1 MKEKNTKDKSVL
13 RAFFACYKPYLK
25 TLIPLLFAALL
36 ATGASLLVPLCI
48 RYITDGGAQTAESLR
63 NTGLFMLALVV
74 AGIALNAVVDYR
86 GHVMGARMERDIR
99 MKLYQHLLSMPVS
112 FFDSHRVGA
121 LISNLTNDL
130 NELVELFH
138 HMPED
143 IVLYF
148 VRLVGAAVV
157 LFAINPRLTLVV
169 FALLPPMLA
178 FTVFFSMRMRRACA
192 RGYEKIGEINAQA
205 EDTLSGI
212 RVLKAFAAEDAA
224 AERFAASNEAFF
236 KSRKTIYGSESFVYQ
251 GSQFF
256 IELAPVV
263 VAVFGG
269 WAIAGGTMTLGEIL
283 PFLLYVGYI
292 TTPIQHLT
300 HMIGQFQ
307 NGYAGFTR
315 YWALMQTE
323 PDMEDGAIEAKK
335 LRGEVEFC
343 DVSFSYETTGTVLE
357 HVSLRVQP
365 GEYMA
370 VVGRSG
376 AGKTTLC
383 ALISR
388 LYDADSGAVRI
399 DGRDVRDY
407 TLRSLRSQI
416 GVVEQATYLFAG
428 TVAENIAFG
437 TPGATRE
444 QIIEAAKRA
453 NAHEFIEALPN
464 GYDTYVGERG
474 VRLSGGQRQRISIA
488 RVFLKDPP
496 ILVFDEATSA
506 LDAESEL
513 AVRRALDALAESR
526 TTFVI
531 AHRLST
537 VRHANRTIVISEKG
551 IAQTGTHE
559 SLMQTDGVYRD
570 LYALQMEE

>member
-1 MKEKNTKDKSVL
+1 MNGKDKKDKSVL
-13 RAFFACYKPYLK
+13 RAFFACYKPYLR
-25 TLIPLLFAALL
+25 TLIPLLLLALL
-36 ATGASLLVPLCI
+36 ATGASLLLPLCI
-48 RYITDGGAQTAESLR
+48 RYITDGSVQSAQSLR
-63 NTGLFMLALVV
+63 NTALFMLALVV
-74 AGIALNAVVDYR
+74 VQVALKSVVDYR

-99 MKLYQHLLSMPVS
+99 MKLYRHLLSMPVS

-143 IVLYF
+143 VVLYF
-148 VRLVGAAVV
+148 VRLIGAAVI
-157 LFAINPRLTLVV
+157 LFSINTRLTLVV

-178 FTVFFSMRMRRACA
+178 FTVCFSVRMRRACTQ
-192 RGYEKIGEINAQA
+192 GYEKIGEINAQA
-205 EDTLSGI
+205 EDTLSGV

-236 KSRKTIYGSESFVYQ
+236 RSRKAIYGSESFAYQ

-256 IELAPVV
+256 IDLAPVA

-269 WAIAGGTMTLGEIL
+269 WAIAGGTMTLGDIL

-307 NGYAGFTR
+307 NGYAGFAR

-323 PDMEDGAIEAKK
+323 PDMEDGSVEAQA
-335 LRGEVEFC
+335 LRGEVEFR
-343 DVSFSYETTGTVLE
+343 DVSFAYETTGTVLE
-357 HVSLRVQP
+357 HVSLHVQP
-365 GEYMA
+365 GEYVA

-388 LYDADSGAVRI
+388 LYDADSGAVLV

-437 TPGATRE
+437 VPGASRE
-444 QIIEAAKRA
+444 QIVEAAKRA
-453 NAHEFIEALPN
+453 NAHEFITALPN

-513 AVRRALDALAESR
+513 AVRGALDALAQSR

-537 VRHANRTIVISEKG
+537 VRGADRTVVISEKG
-551 IAQTGTHE
+551 VAQTGTHE
-559 SLMQTDGVYRD
+559 SLMQTDGVYRS
-570 LYALQMEE
+570 LYALQME

>member
-63 NTGLFMLALVV
+63 NTGFFMLALVAV
-74 AGIALNAVVDYR
+74 GIALNAVV
-86 GHVMGARMERDIR
+86 
-99 MKLYQHLLSMPVS
+99 
-112 FFDSHRVGA
+112 
-121 LISNLTNDL
+121 
-130 NELVELFH
+130 
-138 HMPED
+138 
-143 IVLYF
+143 
-148 VRLVGAAVV
+148 
-157 LFAINPRLTLVV
+157 
-169 FALLPPMLA
+169 
-178 FTVFFSMRMRRACA
+178 
-192 RGYEKIGEINAQA
+192 
-205 EDTLSGI
+205 
-212 RVLKAFAAEDAA
+212 
-224 AERFAASNEAFF
+224 
-236 KSRKTIYGSESFVYQ
+236 
-251 GSQFF
+251 
-256 IELAPVV
+256 
-263 VAVFGG
+263 
-269 WAIAGGTMTLGEIL
+269 
-283 PFLLYVGYI
+283 
-292 TTPIQHLT
+292 
-300 HMIGQFQ
+300 
-307 NGYAGFTR
+307 
-315 YWALMQTE
+315 
-323 PDMEDGAIEAKK
+323 
-335 LRGEVEFC
+335 EFC
-343 DVSFSYETTGTVLE
+343 DVRFSYETTGTVLE

-444 QIIEAAKRA
+444 QLIEAAKRA

-537 VRHANRTIVISEKG
+537 VRHADRTIVISEKG

>member
-1 MKEKNTKDKSVL
+1 MKRRNQKDKSVL

-25 TLIPLLFAALL
+25 TLLPLLLLALL
-36 ATGASLLVPLCI
+36 ATGAALLLPLCI

-63 NTGLFMLALVV
+63 NTGLFMLAL
-74 AGIALNAVVDYR
+74 LAVQVTLKSIVDYR

-99 MKLYQHLLSMPVS
+99 QKLYNHLLAMPVS

-121 LISNLTNDL
+121 LLSNLTNDL

-148 VRLVGAAVV
+148 VRLVGAAVI
-157 LFAINPRLTLVV
+157 LFSINARLTLAV
-169 FALLPPMLA
+169 FALLPPMLV

-192 RGYEKIGEINAQA
+192 RSYEKIGEINAQA

-224 AERFAASNEAFF
+224 AGRFAEANEAFF
-236 KSRKTIYGSESFVYQ
+236 KSRKTIYGSESLVYQ
-251 GSQFF
+251 GSQLF
-256 IELAPVV
+256 IDLAPVV

-269 WAIAGGTMTLGEIL
+269 WAIAGGSMTLGEIL

-292 TTPIQHLT
+292 TTPIQHLI

-315 YWALMQTE
+315 YWALMQTKS
-323 PDMEDGAIEAKK
+323 DMEDGAVEAQN
-335 LRGEVEFC
+335 LRGEVEFKDIC
-343 DVSFSYETTGTVLE
+343 FSYETTGTVLE
-357 HVSLRVQP
+357 HVSLRAEP
-365 GEYMA
+365 GEFVA

-388 LYDADSGAVRI
+388 LYDVDSGAVCI

-407 TLRSLRSQI
+407 TLRSLRAQI

-437 TPGATRE
+437 TPGAERE
-444 QIIEAAKRA
+444 QVIDAAKRA
-453 NAHEFIEALPN
+453 NAHEFIMALPN

-488 RVFLKDPP
+488 RVFLKNPP

-513 AVRRALDALAESR
+513 AVRRALDTLAQSR

-537 VRHANRTIVISEKG
+537 VRHADRTIVISEKG

-559 SLMQTDGVYRD
+559 SLMETDGVYRS
-570 LYALQMEE
+570 LYGLQTEE

>member
-63 NTGLFMLALVV
+63 NTGFLMLALVAV
-74 AGIALNAVVDYR
+74 GIALNAVV
-86 GHVMGARMERDIR
+86 
-99 MKLYQHLLSMPVS
+99 
-112 FFDSHRVGA
+112 
-121 LISNLTNDL
+121 
-130 NELVELFH
+130 
-138 HMPED
+138 
-143 IVLYF
+143 
-148 VRLVGAAVV
+148 
-157 LFAINPRLTLVV
+157 
-169 FALLPPMLA
+169 
-178 FTVFFSMRMRRACA
+178 
-192 RGYEKIGEINAQA
+192 
-205 EDTLSGI
+205 
-212 RVLKAFAAEDAA
+212 
-224 AERFAASNEAFF
+224 
-236 KSRKTIYGSESFVYQ
+236 
-251 GSQFF
+251 
-256 IELAPVV
+256 
-263 VAVFGG
+263 
-269 WAIAGGTMTLGEIL
+269 
-283 PFLLYVGYI
+283 
-292 TTPIQHLT
+292 
-300 HMIGQFQ
+300 
-307 NGYAGFTR
+307 
-315 YWALMQTE
+315 
-323 PDMEDGAIEAKK
+323 
-335 LRGEVEFC
+335 EFC
-343 DVSFSYETTGTVLE
+343 DVRFSYETTGTVLE

-437 TPGATRE
+437 TPGATRA

-513 AVRRALDALAESR
+513 VVRRALDALAESR

-537 VRHANRTIVISEKG
+537 VRHADRTIVISEKG

>member
-48 RYITDGGAQTAESLR
+48 RYITDGGARTAESLR
-63 NTGLFMLALVV
+63 NTGFLMLALVAV
-74 AGIALNAVVDYR
+74 GIALNAVVDYR

-323 PDMEDGAIEAKK
+323 PDMEDGAIEA
-335 LRGEVEFC
+335 
-343 DVSFSYETTGTVLE
+343 
-357 HVSLRVQP
+357 
-365 GEYMA
+365 
-370 VVGRSG
+370 
-376 AGKTTLC
+376 
-383 ALISR
+383 
-388 LYDADSGAVRI
+388 
-399 DGRDVRDY
+399 
-407 TLRSLRSQI
+407 
-416 GVVEQATYLFAG
+416 
-428 TVAENIAFG
+428 
-437 TPGATRE
+437 
-444 QIIEAAKRA
+444 AKRA

-537 VRHANRTIVISEKG
+537 VRHADRTIVISEKG